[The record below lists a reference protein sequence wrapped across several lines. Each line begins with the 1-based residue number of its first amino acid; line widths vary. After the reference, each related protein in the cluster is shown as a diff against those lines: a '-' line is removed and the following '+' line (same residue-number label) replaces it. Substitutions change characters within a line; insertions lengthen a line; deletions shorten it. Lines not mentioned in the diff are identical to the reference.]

1 MVFWKK
7 RDREAKPSDHE
18 VIGGLIQSFI
28 NNGDFDPVFIFG
40 FKREEDA
47 DALEWERLP
56 LIYLWNEH
64 LVNGDVRF
72 SLSVNGPLVGAM
84 LEAVIPRESPRFAP
98 LRDNALETIRD
109 ISLRAV
115 LETCSKTGMKPS
127 ELFSK

>member
-1 MVFWKK
+1 MFWKK
-7 RDREAKPSDHE
+7 RSREAKPSDHE
-18 VIGGLIQSFI
+18 LIGGLIQSFI

-40 FKREEDA
+40 IEREEEA
-47 DALEWERLP
+47 DALEWESLP

-84 LEAVIPRESPRFAP
+84 LEAVMPRENPRFSA
-98 LRDNALETIRD
+98 LRDSAMEAIRD
-109 ISLRAV
+109 LSLRSV
-115 LETCSKTGMKPS
+115 LSTCSKTGMKPS